1 MLLDKIGTGK
11 QKRDVKRFSGLSTES
26 VGKWQEYAYRKQAW
40 IDKNGFTD
48 QAAYD
53 AMIIKLS
60 NELGI

>member
-1 MLLDKIGTGK
+1 MLLDKSITSK
-11 QKRDVKRFSGLSTES
+11 PKKDVKRFSGLSTAS
-26 VGKWQEYAYRKQAW
+26 VGKWQECAYRKQAW

-53 AMIIKLS
+53 AMIIRLS

>member
-1 MLLDKIGTGK
+1 MLLDKSITSK
-11 QKRDVKRFSGLSTES
+11 PKKDVKRFSGLSTAS

-53 AMIIKLS
+53 AMIIRLS